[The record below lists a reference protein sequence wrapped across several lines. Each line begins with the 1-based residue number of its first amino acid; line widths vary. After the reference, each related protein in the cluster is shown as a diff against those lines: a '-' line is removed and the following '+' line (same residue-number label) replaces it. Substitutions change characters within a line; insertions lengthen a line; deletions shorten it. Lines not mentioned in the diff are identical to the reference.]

1 MLQQTELNSHI
12 DDTLIAYVGDFN
24 IHVVPY
30 VHKTLREYPNL
41 LYYVLSVGALVIV
54 LNIKK
59 LYNSRLELNIL
70 FTASWGQKLIQRMH
84 VLKQK
89 M

>member
-12 DDTLIAYVGDFN
+12 DDTLIVGDFK

-41 LYYVLSVGALVIV
+41 LYYVLSVGTLVIV

-70 FTASWGQKLIQRMH
+70 FTAS
-84 VLKQK
+84 
-89 M
+89 